1 MQHALCTIRAEN
13 SYILRKCAAAKMWAT
28 VAYAAVA
35 ATTRSAGP
43 RVRAMPQ
50 WVTACRSLQA
60 KPASTAALLT
70 HGIVRFGPSNAAV
83 PPRTTGLGTRGIR
96 YSVRCDRSSSHCC
109 DSVAIEGAPARDELV
124 AHHTQLIVG
133 RERCFNLH
141 APMCCA
147 S

>member
-1 MQHALCTIRAEN
+1 MHRGENVGYTVVRRRCSDHPLRWAARA
-13 SYILRKCAAAKMWAT
+13 S
-28 VAYAAVA
+28 YAAVRDRIPQL
-35 ATTRSAGP
+35 TGETRKH
-43 RVRAMPQ
+43 
-50 WVTACRSLQA
+50 C
-60 KPASTAALLT
+60 STA

-124 AHHTQLIVG
+124 AHRTQLIVG